1 METLTIDVL
10 NPKARNI
17 LNDLEEL
24 NLIKINFDRTTN
36 EFQNLLTKLR
46 SKSLDAPSDEEI
58 MAEVKTV
65 RKQRNAI

>member
-17 LNDLEEL
+17 LNDLEDL
-24 NLIKINFDRTTN
+24 NLIKINFERTTN
-36 EFQNLLTKLR
+36 EFQNLLIKLR

-58 MAEVKTV
+58 ISEVKTV
-65 RKQRNAI
+65 RKLRNAN

>member
-17 LNDLEEL
+17 LNDLEEQ
-24 NLIKINFDRTTN
+24 NLIKIKFDRTTN

-46 SKSLDAPSDEEI
+46 SKSKDAPSDEEI

>member
-24 NLIKINFDRTTN
+24 NLIKINFDRNTN